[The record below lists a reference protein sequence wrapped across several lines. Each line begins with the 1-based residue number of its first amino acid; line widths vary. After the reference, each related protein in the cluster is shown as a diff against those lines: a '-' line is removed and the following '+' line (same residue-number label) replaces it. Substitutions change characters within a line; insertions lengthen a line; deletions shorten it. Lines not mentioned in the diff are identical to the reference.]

1 MKSIFNSLL
10 LVLPHFSLLHP
21 ALPVLFLHS
30 LFPYLSCYLGELT
43 LDTLGSFRM
52 EGSPY
57 RGGGFIAAGRRRRTR
72 TTHSPAQR
80 ALCAHPQVCNTST
93 LLSLR
98 HSLSLE
104 LLPILPTDTFMYIHT
119 HTHINTHLTVAPLFF
134 IVGRD
139 HSFFPGRRNMS

>member
-10 LVLPHFSLLHP
+10 LVLPHFSFLRP

-43 LDTLGSFRM
+43 LGSFRM

-57 RGGGFIAAGRRRRTR
+57 RGGFIAAGRRRHMR

-98 HSLSLE
+98 HSLSLQ
-104 LLPILPTDTFMYIHT
+104 LLPILPTDTFMYTHT
-119 HTHINTHLTVAPLFF
+119 HTYKHTSNCCPPFFF